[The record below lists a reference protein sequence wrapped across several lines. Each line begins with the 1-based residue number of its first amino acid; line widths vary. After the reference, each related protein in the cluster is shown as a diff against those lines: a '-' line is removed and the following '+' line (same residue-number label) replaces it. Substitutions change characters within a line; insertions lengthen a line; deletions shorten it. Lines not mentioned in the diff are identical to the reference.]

1 MKWKTAPLLVFWG
14 KGEAFFVRCF
24 FGGVVG
30 WFYSLFFIDFFVL
43 GIFIFALCSLP
54 FRFY

>member
-24 FGGVVG
+24 FGGVGG
-30 WFYSLFFIDFFVL
+30 WVYSLFFIDFFVL